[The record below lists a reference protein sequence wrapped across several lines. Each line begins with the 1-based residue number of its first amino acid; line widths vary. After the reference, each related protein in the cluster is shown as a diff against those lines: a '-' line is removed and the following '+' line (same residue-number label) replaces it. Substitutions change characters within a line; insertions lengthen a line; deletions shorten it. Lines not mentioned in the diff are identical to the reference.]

1 MKKFTKSLMLVA
13 ASAMA
18 LSANGEATWEYN
30 VNGNDFLRIQ
40 SGRGIMA
47 DFNNDNTIDIYYSGT
62 SWQKYYDHPG
72 LFSWQ
77 SQSNMLWNNGD
88 GTWAM
93 DIIVAEPTG
102 EYELDENGEPAVRDD
117 GTLKEYHRLVD
128 PKHGILAGS
137 HGHYATIDYNN
148 DGLVDLLVLS
158 RRDGN
163 DWAGYFDRAPE
174 HMKASI
180 WDGTQF
186 SMVLYQNMGN
196 GQFEIDVDC
205 NLPVAIADRND
216 GRGMFLNT
224 LSWGDYDR
232 DGYVDVF
239 INGNVPQSQP
249 GEPDRIVQLWRNID
263 GTGRFEQMNIAET
276 KGGVW
281 TNEVKETNPDTGEET
296 VIIPARELEGWF
308 LMVAGNATFGDINN
322 DGWLDIVIDGWA
334 NSVND
339 NVYEGG
345 SNGRVYL
352 NSDNG
357 EGGRKFV
364 DITSPTGG
372 FYLTRAGNTQLVDLT
387 GDGYLDL
394 LNCGYGDHGL
404 GFKTLMFFN
413 NLGDDPSIAP
423 EGIYDFSDSMGQYG
437 LPEDWMEETS
447 LVIRDFDGDEILD
460 VHFVG
465 RNNGAVYYGD
475 MGGNYTSSTIF
486 PMRGFGCCGGFEAI
500 GDVNG
505 DGLVDRFITGYTWIS
520 DNAELDGKNYGEITG
535 VGSGWQWGAFLWHN
549 TTDVEIL
556 APEAPTDVK
565 ATVDTEAGTIT
576 VNWKDAKGVNLAY
589 NVVVMTPSGKV
600 IANLPVDPVT
610 GFIKVTENK
619 NIAVRPT
626 VQTYTLPYYEL
637 GEYKV
642 GVQAVSLNSEKYSPI
657 TWGAAVSNVG
667 NIAADLSDTT
677 VKVTVNGD
685 EVVVNADATADVQIV
700 DMLGRTVAT
709 GVTNAPINVAA
720 DGVLVVTVNGKSVKV
735 VK

>member
-1 MKKFTKSLMLVA
+1 
-13 ASAMA
+13 MA

-30 VNGNDFLRIQ
+30 VNSNGFIGAQ
-40 SGRGIMA
+40 GGRGIMA
-47 DFNNDNTIDIYYSGT
+47 DFNNDGWIDIYYSGT
-62 SWQKYYDHPG
+62 AADPMYNNKPG
-72 LFSWQ
+72 IWGWQ
-77 SQSNMLWNNGD
+77 SSSNMLWNNGD

-102 EYELDENGEPAVRDD
+102 EYERDENGELILNED
-117 GTLKEYHRLVD
+117 GTMREIHRLID

-174 HMKASI
+174 HMKAAI
-180 WDGTQF
+180 QEGDKLTQF

-205 NLPVAIADRND
+205 NLPVAIADRD
-216 GRGMFLNT
+216 YGRGMFFNT

-239 INGNVPQSQP
+239 INGNVPQAQP
-249 GEPDRIVQLWRNID
+249 GEPDRLVQLWRNID

-276 KGGVW
+276 KGGTW
-281 TNEVKETNPDTGEET
+281 TNEVKETDPDTGEEVV
-296 VIIPARELEGWF
+296 VIPSRELEGWF
-308 LMVAGNATFGDINN
+308 LMIAGNATMADINN

-334 NSVND
+334 NKVND
-339 NVYEGG
+339 GIYEGG

-352 NSDNG
+352 NTDNG

-364 DITSPTGG
+364 DITSPSGG
-372 FYLTRAGNTQLVDLT
+372 FYLTRAGQTQLVDLT

-394 LNCGYGDHGL
+394 INGGYGDHGL
-404 GFKTLMFFN
+404 GCKTLMFFN
-413 NLGDDPSIAP
+413 NLGDDPTIDP
-423 EGIYDFSDSMGQYG
+423 EGIYDFSDSMDQYG
-437 LPEDWMEETS
+437 LPNEECMS

-460 VHFVG
+460 MMYVSKQD
-465 RNNGAVYYGD
+465 GAVYYGD
-475 MGGNYTSSTIF
+475 MGGNYTRSTNF
-486 PMRGFGCCGGFEAI
+486 PMRGFGCSDGFEAT
-500 GDVNG
+500 GDVTN
-505 DGLVDRFITGYTWIS
+505 DGLIDRFLTGWMWIS
-520 DNAELDGKNYGEITG
+520 DNAELDGKNYREITG
-535 VGSGWQWGAFLWHN
+535 NGGDWAWGKYLWHN
-549 TTDVEIL
+549 TTDVEIV
-556 APEAPTDVK
+556 APEAPTDVE

-576 VNWKDAKGVNLAY
+576 VNWVDAGGLNLAY

-619 NIAVRPT
+619 NIAVRPM

-642 GVQAVSLNSEKYSPI
+642 GVQSVSLNSEKASPI

-667 NIAADLSDTT
+667 NIAADLTDTT

-685 EVVVNADATADVQIV
+685 EVLVNADATAEVQIV

>member
-18 LSANGEATWEYN
+18 FSANGEATWEYN
-30 VNGNDFLRIQ
+30 VNANNFIGAQ
-40 SGRGIMA
+40 GGRGIMA
-47 DFNNDNTIDIYYSGT
+47 DFNNDGWIDIYYSGAAADPMYNN
-62 SWQKYYDHPG
+62 KPG
-72 LFSWQ
+72 IWGWQ
-77 SQSNMLWNNGD
+77 SSSNMLWNNGD
-88 GTWAM
+88 GSWTM
-93 DIIVAEPTG
+93 DIIGVEGTG
-102 EYELDENGEPAVRDD
+102 EYELDENGEPIVNDD
-117 GTLKEYHRLVD
+117 GTLREYHRLID

-174 HMKASI
+174 HMKAAI

-205 NLPVAIADRND
+205 NLPVAIADRDD
-216 GRGMFLNT
+216 GRGMFFNT

-249 GEPDRIVQLWRNID
+249 GEPGRIVQLWRNID

-276 KGGVW
+276 KGGTW
-281 TNEVKETNPDTGEET
+281 TNEVKETDPETGEEVV
-296 VIIPARELEGWF
+296 VIPSRELEGWF
-308 LMVAGNATFGDINN
+308 LLVAGNGTMADINN

-334 NSVND
+334 DRVND
-339 NVYEGG
+339 GIYEGG

-364 DITSPTGG
+364 DITSPSGG
-372 FYLTRAGNTQLVDLT
+372 FYLTRAGQTQLVDLT

-394 LNCGYGDHGL
+394 LNGGYGDHGL
-404 GFKTLMFFN
+404 GWKTLMFFN
-413 NLGDDPSIAP
+413 NLGDDPTIEP
-423 EGIYDFSDSMGQYG
+423 EGIYDFSDSMDQYG
-437 LPEDWMEETS
+437 LPNEECMS

-460 VHFVG
+460 MMYVSKQD
-465 RNNGAVYYGD
+465 GAVFYGD
-475 MGGNYTSSTIF
+475 MGGNYTRSTNF
-486 PMRGFGCCGGFEAI
+486 PMRGFNCSDGFEAT
-500 GDVNG
+500 GDVTN
-505 DGLVDRFITGYTWIS
+505 DGLIDRFITGWLWMS
-520 DNAELDGKNYGEITG
+520 DNAEMDGKNYREITG
-535 VGSGWQWGAFLWHN
+535 NGGDWAWGKYLWHN
-549 TTDVEIL
+549 TTDVEVL
-556 APEAPTDVK
+556 APEAPTDVE
-565 ATVDTEAGTIT
+565 AIVDTEAGTIT
-576 VNWKDAKGVNLAY
+576 VNWTDAEGVNLAY

-619 NIAVRPT
+619 NIAVRPM
-626 VQTYTLPYYEL
+626 VQTYTLPYYEF

-642 GVQAVSLNSEKYSPI
+642 GVQAVSLNSEKSSPI
-657 TWGAAVSNVG
+657 TWGANVSSVG
-667 NIAADLSDTT
+667 NIAADLSETT

-685 EVVVNADATADVQIV
+685 EVLVNADATADVQIV

>member
-1 MKKFTKSLMLVA
+1 MLVA
-13 ASAMA
+13 AGAMA

-30 VNGNDFLRIQ
+30 VNGNDFLKIQ

-47 DFNNDNTIDIYYSGT
+47 DFNNDNTLDIYYSGT

-72 LFSWQ
+72 LWSWQ

-174 HMKASI
+174 HMKAAI
-180 WDGTQF
+180 GDGTQF

-205 NLPVAIADRND
+205 NLPVAIADRDD
-216 GRGMFLNT
+216 GRGMFCNT
-224 LSWGDYDR
+224 MAWGDYDR

-239 INGNVPQSQP
+239 INGNVPQGQP
-249 GEPDRIVQLWRNID
+249 GEPGRIVQLWRNIE

-334 NSVND
+334 DRVND
-339 NVYEGG
+339 GIYEGG

-352 NSDNG
+352 NTDNG

-364 DITSPTGG
+364 DITSPSGG

-387 GDGYLDL
+387 GDGYFDL
-394 LNCGYGDHGL
+394 INGGYGDHGM
-404 GFKTLMFFN
+404 GWKTLMFFN
-413 NLGDDPSIAP
+413 NLGDDPTIEP
-423 EGIYDFSDSMGQYG
+423 EGIYDFSDSMDQYG
-437 LPEDWMEETS
+437 LPNEECMS

-460 VHFVG
+460 MMYVSKQD
-465 RNNGAVYYGD
+465 GAVYYGD
-475 MGGNYTSSTIF
+475 MGGNYTRSSNF
-486 PMRGFGCCGGFEAI
+486 PIRGFNCSDGFEAI

-505 DGLVDRFITGYTWIS
+505 DGLVDRFQTGYCWIS
-520 DNAELDGKNYGEITG
+520 DNAEMDGKNYREITG
-535 VGSGWQWGAFLWHN
+535 NGGDWGWGAFLWHN
-549 TTDVEIL
+549 TTDVEVL
-556 APEAPTDVK
+556 APEAPTDVE

-576 VNWKDAKGVNLAY
+576 VNWTDAEGLNLAY
-589 NVVVMTPSGKV
+589 NVVVTTPSGKV

-619 NIAVRPT
+619 NIAVRPK

-642 GVQAVSLNSEKYSPI
+642 GVQAVSLNSEKSSPI

-685 EVVVNADATADVQIV
+685 EVLVNADATADVQIV

>member
-1 MKKFTKSLMLVA
+1 MLVA
-13 ASAMA
+13 TGAMA

-102 EYELDENGEPAVRDD
+102 EYELDENDEPIVNDD
-117 GTLKEYHRLVD
+117 GTLREYHRLID

-174 HMKASI
+174 HMKAAI

-205 NLPVAIADRND
+205 NLPVAIADRDD
-216 GRGMFLNT
+216 GKGMFFNT

-239 INGNVPQSQP
+239 INGNVPQAQP
-249 GEPDRIVQLWRNID
+249 GEPSRIVQLWRNID

-276 KGGVW
+276 KGGTW

-296 VIIPARELEGWF
+296 VVIPARELEGWF
-308 LMVAGNATFGDINN
+308 LLVAGNGTMADINN

-334 NSVND
+334 DRVND
-339 NVYEGG
+339 GIYEGG

-352 NSDNG
+352 NTDNG

-364 DITSPTGG
+364 DITSPSGG
-372 FYLTRAGNTQLVDLT
+372 FYLTRAGQTQLVDLT

-394 LNCGYGDHGL
+394 LNGGYGDHGL
-404 GFKTLMFFN
+404 GWKTLMFFN
-413 NLGDDPSIAP
+413 NLGDDPTIEP
-423 EGIYDFSDSMGQYG
+423 EGIYDFSDSMDQYG
-437 LPEDWMEETS
+437 LPNEECMS

-460 VHFVG
+460 MMYVSKQD
-465 RNNGAVYYGD
+465 GAVYYGD
-475 MGGNYTSSTIF
+475 MGGNYTRSANF
-486 PMRGFGCCGGFEAI
+486 PIRGFGCSDGFEAT
-500 GDVNG
+500 GDVTG
-505 DGLVDRFITGYTWIS
+505 DGLIDRFITGYCWIH
-520 DNAELDGKNYGEITG
+520 DNAEMDGKNYREITG
-535 VGSGWQWGAFLWHN
+535 NGGDWGWGAFLWHN
-549 TTDVEIL
+549 TTDVEVY
-556 APEAPTDVK
+556 APEAPTDVE

-576 VNWKDAKGVNLAY
+576 VNWTDADGVNLAY

-619 NIAVRPT
+619 NIAVRPM

-642 GVQAVSLNSEKYSPI
+642 GVQAVSLNSEKSSPI

-677 VKVTVNGD
+677 VKVSVNGD
-685 EVVVNADATADVQIV
+685 EVLVNADATADVQIV

>member
-1 MKKFTKSLMLVA
+1 MLVA
-13 ASAMA
+13 AGAMA
-18 LSANGEATWEYN
+18 LSADGEATWEYN
-30 VNGNDFLRIQ
+30 VNGNDFLKIQ

-102 EYELDENGEPAVRDD
+102 EYELDENGNPAVNDD
-117 GTLKEYHRLVD
+117 GTLREYHRLVD

-174 HMKASI
+174 HMKAALS
-180 WDGTQF
+180 DGTQF
-186 SMVLYQNMGN
+186 SMVLYQNMGD
-196 GQFEIDVDC
+196 GRFEIDVDC
-205 NLPVAIADRND
+205 NLPVAIADRDD

-239 INGNVPQSQP
+239 INGNVPQAQP
-249 GEPDRIVQLWRNID
+249 GEHSRIVQLWRNID

-276 KGGVW
+276 KGGTW
-281 TNEVKETNPDTGEET
+281 TNAVTETDPDTGETIE
-296 VIIPARELEGWF
+296 VIPSRELEGWF
-308 LMVAGNATFGDINN
+308 LMIAGNATMADINN

-334 NSVND
+334 DKVSD
-339 NVYEGG
+339 GIYEAG

-364 DITSPTGG
+364 DITSPNGG
-372 FYLTRAGNTQLVDLT
+372 FYLTRAGQTQLVDLS

-394 LNCGYGDHGL
+394 INGGYGDHGL
-404 GFKTLMFFN
+404 GWKTLMFIN
-413 NLGDDPSIAP
+413 NLGEYPTIEP
-423 EGIYDFSDSMGQYG
+423 EGIFDFSDSMAQYG
-437 LPEDWMEETS
+437 LPEKECMS

-460 VHFVG
+460 MMYVAQED
-465 RNNGAVYYGD
+465 GAVFYGNL
-475 MGGNYTSSTIF
+475 GGTYTRSTNF
-486 PMRGFGCCGGFEAI
+486 PMRWFGCSDGFEAT
-500 GDVNG
+500 GDVNN
-505 DGLVDRFITGYTWIS
+505 DGLIDRFLTGYMWIS

-549 TTDVEIL
+549 TTDVEIY
-556 APEAPTDVK
+556 APEAPTDVE

-576 VNWKDAKGVNLAY
+576 VNWTDADGLNLAY
-589 NVVVMTPSGKV
+589 NVVVQTPSGKV

-619 NIAVRPT
+619 NIAVRPK

-642 GVQAVSLNSEKYSPI
+642 GVQAVSLNSEKASPI